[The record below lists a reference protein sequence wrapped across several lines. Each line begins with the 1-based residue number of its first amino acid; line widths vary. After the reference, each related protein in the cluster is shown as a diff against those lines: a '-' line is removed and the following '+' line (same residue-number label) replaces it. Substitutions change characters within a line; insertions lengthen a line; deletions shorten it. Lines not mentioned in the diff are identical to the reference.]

1 MLRRLLIAL
10 LVVVV
15 LGAAAAGGDVVMR
28 HRTVGVIESDLA
40 GLGLHNPHVSIGGL
54 VVTPQLLAGRFGRMV
69 VTADSML
76 VRGLELDDVEATL
89 TDVTTGDDPRA
100 ATFAATARLTPASMT
115 AAVGADLDITVQD
128 GALVA
133 TLRAAPLSATIVPQ
147 LHGDRIDLE
156 VTTLTLAGVS
166 VAPADLPLG
175 LGDAFQNMSVAVD
188 GLPPGIVLEDVT
200 VGPTALELT
209 FSGTDVAL
217 VLP

>member
-15 LGAAAAGGDVVMR
+15 LGAAAAGGDAAMR
-28 HRTVGVIESDLA
+28 QRTVGVIESDLA

-54 VVTPQLLAGRFGRMV
+54 VVTPQVLAGRFGRMV

-76 VRGLELDDVEATL
+76 VQGLELDHVDATL
-89 TDVTTGDDPRA
+89 TDVTTGDEPRA
-100 ATFAATARLTPASMT
+100 GTFVATAELSPAAMT

-133 TLRAAPLSATIVPQ
+133 TLRAAPLSATIVPN
-147 LHGDRIDLE
+147 LRSDRIDLE
-156 VTTLTLAGVS
+156 VTKLTLAGVS

-175 LGDAFQNMSVAVD
+175 LGDAFENMSVAVD
-188 GLPPGIVLEDVT
+188 GLPPGVVLEDVT
-200 VGPTALELT
+200 VGQTSLELS

-217 VLP
+217 ELP